1 MQASDGN
8 PEYIFHKV
16 ARTFQEISLGA
27 WLLAHLLYHS
37 LINTVLHAFRHQIFP
52 VFHVVFSLADVIV
65 RPAADLQLAKELY
78 LLRGRPDIVMLQLIL
93 FLICVLAIIHAL
105 CQRFGISLLNAL
117 QLHPH
122 INNILIIFI
131 RAGNP
136 LGTFLVHVII
146 KIAIR
151 KKLYI
156 AFILFFLFPAGISTA
171 NRICTASAADCRLC
185 PAAQQQHQ
193 CHNQGNYLFHIHAVP
208 PCRLNPKA
216 SDRKLPKNHIPTTK
230 FYIKTQNPAIRN

>member
-1 MQASDGN
+1 
-8 PEYIFHKV
+8 
-16 ARTFQEISLGA
+16 
-27 WLLAHLLYHS
+27 
-37 LINTVLHAFRHQIFP
+37 
-52 VFHVVFSLADVIV
+52 
-65 RPAADLQLAKELY
+65 
-78 LLRGRPDIVMLQLIL
+78 MLQIIL

-136 LGTFLVHVII
+136 LGTFLIYVVIKVII
-146 KIAIR
+146 TKQLLITLILLIIFLACITAGSCIAVAIAIA
-151 KKLYI
+151 I
-156 AFILFFLFPAGISTA
+156 
-171 NRICTASAADCRLC
+171 AADCRLC